1 MRQLISSVSE
11 EKYAH
16 QLARKKSPYPQLWA
30 ILDEVTDPEIPV
42 MTLWDM
48 GILKDVVQ
56 GDDQVIVTI
65 TPTYSGCPAIE
76 QIRDDIK
83 TVLASRGY
91 PKVSVKTQLAP
102 AWTTEWMT
110 SIGRNK
116 LRQHGIAP
124 PSDAPESYDQHVTPE
139 ANVKCPACASR
150 NTKRVSEFGST
161 ACKALFRCSSCH
173 EVFYFFKNI

>member
-1 MRQLISSVSE
+1 MQQLISSVSE
-11 EKYAH
+11 AKYAH
-16 QLARKKSPYPQLWA
+16 QLARRKSPYPQLWA

-56 GDDQVIVTI
+56 GEDQVIVTI

-76 QIRDDIK
+76 QIRDDIV

-91 PKVSVKTQLAP
+91 PKVSVRTQLAP

-110 SIGRNK
+110 SIGRNRM
-116 LRQHGIAP
+116 RQYGIAP
-124 PSDAPESYDQHVTPE
+124 PNDAPESYDHHVTPP
-139 ANVKCPACASR
+139 ANVKCPACGSS
-150 NTKRVSEFGST
+150 NTRIVSEFGST
-161 ACKALFRCSSCH
+161 ACKSLFRCWSCQ
-173 EVFYFFKNI
+173 EAFDFFKKI